1 MAPSERESLQWVAY
15 FYPETYDPATRNGVL
30 KNNFGERNQETLTE
44 IEYAATVRRSQE
56 LRDNPQLVKHT
67 YDSEHLKAIHQHLFQ
82 DVYPWA
88 GEYRLVNMQKGP
100 VPFADHSDEIDEYMR
115 SVQRQVAE
123 TDWNNLDRKGFVSAV
138 SAVFAD
144 LNQAHPF
151 REGNGRASREFLHH
165 VSEQSQYS
173 LDFGRVSAAAWNQ
186 ASMLSSPD
194 LGSTI
199 THPDE
204 LHEVFRAMAVAR
216 PEVKVSKERKLADRV
231 RQQTRGYKPKNH
243 AKTWDQDNQVAQ
255 RYRRL

>member
-1 MAPSERESLQWVAY
+1 VAPSERESLQWVAY

-30 KNNFGERNQETLTE
+30 KNNFGERDQETLTE

-100 VPFADHSDEIDEYMR
+100 VPFADHSHEIDEYMS
-115 SVQRQVAE
+115 SVHGQVAE
-123 TDWNNLDRKGFVSAV
+123 TDWKNIDRQGFVSAV

-151 REGNGRASREFLHH
+151 REGNGRASRELPPPRI
-165 VSEQSQYS
+165 
-173 LDFGRVSAAAWNQ
+173 G
-186 ASMLSSPD
+186 
-194 LGSTI
+194 
-199 THPDE
+199 
-204 LHEVFRAMAVAR
+204 AVALQLGLQ
-216 PEVKVSKERKLADRV
+216 PRV
-231 RQQTRGYKPKNH
+231 RSGVEPGLDALLARSREHQNPPG
-243 AKTWDQDNQVAQ
+243 
-255 RYRRL
+255 